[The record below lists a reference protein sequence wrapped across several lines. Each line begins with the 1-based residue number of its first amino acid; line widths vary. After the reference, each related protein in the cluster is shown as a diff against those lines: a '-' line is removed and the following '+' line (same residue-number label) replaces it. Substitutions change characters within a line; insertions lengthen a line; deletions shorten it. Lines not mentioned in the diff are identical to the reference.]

1 MSGWLGSGLAVGV
14 RRVVG
19 GRSVGLWVVGWPH
32 LDPRPNFIKKV
43 GVIDER
49 SLKKSK
55 KHHAR
60 ASGESASTV
69 NYS

>member
-1 MSGWLGSGLAVGV
+1 MSGWFGSGLAVGI

-19 GRSVGLWVVGWPH
+19 GMSVGLWVVGWPH

-69 NYS
+69 NCS